1 MHRSRELPTAPFYAP
16 EPGAADMPEPP
27 AVRTAAADATMMRV
41 SDTAQVT
48 DNPAQSRFELDTD
61 GHVAELVY
69 HRNGRRLVIIHTDVP
84 VELEGRGIGGRLV
97 TAAIDRAAREGL
109 TVVPLCPF
117 ARSWL
122 ERHADE
128 AAKVTIDWG

>member
-1 MHRSRELPTAPFYAP
+1 
-16 EPGAADMPEPP
+16 MPRRRCDD
-27 AVRTAAADATMMRV
+27 VHV
-41 SDTAQVT
+41 SDAPQVT
-48 DNPAQSRFELDTD
+48 DNQAQSRFELDTD

-69 HRNGRRLVIIHTDVP
+69 RRNGKRLVLIHTDVP
-84 VELEGRGIGGRLV
+84 AELEGRGIGGRLV
-97 TAAIDRAAREGL
+97 AAAIGRAAREGL

-128 AAKVTIDWG
+128 SAKVTIDWG